1 MTNLNKIAH
10 CLRYYGMKS
19 GCNDVPKTNKE
30 LAASKRTFALFSK
43 WSTDQER
50 NSVLTSDVI
59 DKIQEILIGQ
69 SELKKNIF
77 SGKNQKVLACSSNPN
92 G

>member
-43 WSTDQER
+43 
-50 NSVLTSDVI
+50 
-59 DKIQEILIGQ
+59 
-69 SELKKNIF
+69 
-77 SGKNQKVLACSSNPN
+77 
-92 G
+92 